1 MAAVLPDRSVPGE
14 PELTELEARILQFER
29 DWAGRIGG
37 REAAIRSAFSVP
49 PARYYQLLYALIDSP
64 RALRSDPLLVRR
76 LQRLRES
83 RRRARARVV
92 RTDGQD

>member
-1 MAAVLPDRSVPGE
+1 VVAALPERSAEAE

-83 RRRARARVV
+83 RRRARARIF
-92 RTDGQD
+92 RIDGQD